1 MSQNPDTT
9 SLLKRT
15 GGYVR
20 RAQAALYWERYAPVF
35 ALAIAIF
42 IGFLIGAFA
51 GVWERIGDPWRLI
64 VLLSAL
70 FYLGKSA
77 LAARKEKRPNLS
89 EARRRVE
96 GDSNIEHRPLDV
108 LEDRPAISA
117 SAWPVHFQKARD
129 AAENLRPAKWRHALK
144 PIDPYF
150 LRFALPCALGLAMMV
165 GFGDNYER
173 LRRSLTPTWQS
184 AINPSDVTYEAWVD
198 PPEYTGRPPLYF
210 KDKRKID
217 VPTGSELVAR
227 ISGVKDA
234 PRLKLGRKYLK
245 LKRLG
250 PRSFEA
256 RAILKDKTTARWRIG
271 TKEKKWAL
279 NVLPDEAP
287 YVVFEELPK
296 ADKRDRLAFTYTFE
310 DDYGIESFDLKM
322 RLLTEDKTQAAKT
335 SRVTIPL
342 SSGSV
347 KRAEDADGA
356 LDLTKHE
363 WAGRKVA
370 GKLIVKDGMGQM
382 GESQESFFIVPD
394 KIFVEPLAKAIIEQR
409 NLVIAGKGD
418 YAPQPTTY
426 DYNNT
431 LDSDTNEAD
440 FDTYEPEFR
449 MNRAPAQIQRAAILI
464 DALTDKP
471 AGIFSDPAVFMGLKN
486 VHGRLRYGR
495 KASDLRG
502 ISEDLWRIAIRAEFG
517 VLGSALEEMREAKE
531 ALQDGMARRAPERE
545 IDTLFDRYDQAVERY
560 MEELRRKA
568 IEEGNIADAEGGGGG
583 GGRNAD
589 EIEELLKAIEEANK
603 AGDTEGAR
611 KALARLAELLENM
624 EMQLTRGGAGEGGE
638 SMAGEMSE
646 EMKKSLEELADLLGD
661 QRELQ
666 DETRQAENE
675 AQENGEQDG
684 DGQDGQ
690 EGEQSGQ
697 QQGGQQQGGQ
707 QGGSVPGQGGQEQ
720 GDGALSPGELA
731 TRQGALQD
739 ALDALEKALPEEG
752 EGAAAGEEPGDGRG
766 TGEDENENGQGGG
779 GTEDPDSENRGGG
792 GKDQQNAAEA
802 LAEAGEA
809 MRESQDRLNSGDM
822 AGANDA
828 QSEAIRAL
836 RRAGQA
842 MAESGRQDGKGEDGS
857 GNAEND
863 DPLGRNFSGGNA
875 DESEADLDTRD
886 DATRSR
892 ELREELRRRAAEQE
906 RDKAERE
913 YLERLL
919 KRF

>member
-1 MSQNPDTT
+1 MSETSGT
-9 SLLKRT
+9 ASLLKRT

-20 RAQAALYWERYAPVF
+20 RAQASLYWERYAPVF
-35 ALAIAIF
+35 AFAVAIF
-42 IGFLIGAFA
+42 IVFLIGAFG

-64 VLLSAL
+64 VLITAIVFLVRSAL
-70 FYLGKSA
+70 K
-77 LAARKEKRPNLS
+77 ARSKKRPNLS
-89 EARRRVE
+89 DARRRVE
-96 GDSNIEHRPLDV
+96 SDSNIAHRPLDV
-108 LEDRPAISA
+108 LEDRPAISGE
-117 SAWPVHFQKARD
+117 AWPAHYEKARSS
-129 AAENLRPAKWRHALK
+129 AEKLRPAKWRHALK

-150 LRFALPCALGLAMMV
+150 LRFALPSALVLAMMV

-173 LRRSLTPTWQS
+173 LRRSLTPAWQS

-210 KDKRKID
+210 KNKRSID
-217 VPTGSELVAR
+217 VPAGSELVAR

-279 NVLPDEAP
+279 NVLPDTAP

-310 DDYGIESFDLKM
+310 DDYGVERFELKM
-322 RLLTEDKTQAAKT
+322 RLLTEDPIEAAK
-335 SRVTIPL
+335 SSVVSIPL
-342 SSGSV
+342 SSASV
-347 KRAEDADGA
+347 KRAEDADAA

-370 GKLIVKDGMGQM
+370 GTLIVIDGMGQSD
-382 GESQESFFIVPD
+382 ESQEAFFTVPD

-409 NLVIAGKGD
+409 NLVIAGTGD
-418 YAPQPTTY
+418 YAPLPENYETDTS
-426 DYNNT
+426 
-431 LDSDTNEAD
+431 LDNDLVSAD
-440 FDTYEPEFR
+440 FDTYQPEFR
-449 MNRAPAQIQRAAILI
+449 IDRAPTQIQRAAVLI
-464 DALTDKP
+464 DALTDRP
-471 AGIFSDPAVFMGLKN
+471 AGIFSDPAIFMGLKN

-495 KASDLRG
+495 QASDLRG
-502 ISEDLWRIAIRAEFG
+502 IPEDLWRIALRAEFG
-517 VLGSALEEMREAKE
+517 VLGTALEEMREAKE
-531 ALQDGMARRAPERE
+531 ALQDGMARRAPQRE
-545 IDTLFDRYDQAVERY
+545 IDTLFDRYDQAVENY

-568 IEEGNIADAEGGGGG
+568 IEDGNIADAEGGGGG
-583 GGRNAD
+583 QGRNAD
-589 EIEELLKAIEEANK
+589 EIEELMKAIEEANRI
-603 AGDTEGAR
+603 GDTEGAR

-624 EMQLTRGGAGEGGE
+624 EIQLTRGGGGEGGE

-646 EMKKSLEELADLLGD
+646 EMKESLEDLADLLGD

-675 AQENGEQDG
+675 AEQEGQENG

-697 QQGGQQQGGQ
+697 PPGGQQQGGQ
-707 QGGSVPGQGGQEQ
+707 QGGSSEGQGGQEQ
-720 GDGALSPGELA
+720 GEGTLSPGELA
-731 TRQGALQD
+731 ARQGALQE
-739 ALDALEKALPEEG
+739 ALDALEGALPDEDG
-752 EGAAAGEEPGDGRG
+752 TASGAGEEGD
-766 TGEDENENGQGGG
+766 EEGQGGG
-779 GTEDPDSENRGGG
+779 GERDPDSENGGG
-792 GKDQQNAAEA
+792 DGTDPDIGES
-802 LAEAGEA
+802 LAQAGES
-809 MRESQDRLNSGDM
+809 MLESQRRLEDGDL

-828 QSEAIRAL
+828 QAEAIRAL
-836 RRAGQA
+836 RRAGTA
-842 MAESGRQDGKGEDGS
+842 MAQSGQQQGEGEGEGGTDE
-857 GNAEND
+857 AEND
-863 DPLGRNFSGGNA
+863 DPLGRDNMGANN
-875 DESEADLDTRD
+875 DDSEADIDTRD

-906 RDKAERE
+906 RGESERE

>member
-1 MSQNPDTT
+1 MSQTPDTS

-15 GGYVR
+15 AGYVR
-20 RAQAALYWERYAPVF
+20 RAQASLYWERYAPVF
-35 ALAIAIF
+35 ALAAAIAI
-42 IGFLIGAFA
+42 IFLIGAFG

-64 VLLSAL
+64 VLAVAIFFLIKA
-70 FYLGKSA
+70 A
-77 LAARKEKRPNLS
+77 LAAHKKTRPNLS

-96 GDSNIEHRPLDV
+96 TDSNIAHRPLDV
-108 LEDRPAISA
+108 LEDSPALSKE
-117 SAWPVHFQKARD
+117 AWPAHYQKAQKD
-129 AAENLRPAKWRHALK
+129 AEALRPARWRHALK
-144 PIDPYF
+144 PIDPYY
-150 LRFALPCALGLAMMV
+150 LRFVLPCALGLAMMV

-173 LRRSLTPTWQS
+173 LRRSLSPTWQS
-184 AINPSDVTYEAWVD
+184 AINPADVTYEAWID

-210 KDKRKID
+210 KDKTKID

-227 ISGVKDA
+227 ISGIKDA

-250 PRSFEA
+250 PKSFEA
-256 RAILKDKTTARWRIG
+256 RTILKDKSTARWRIG
-271 TKEKKWAL
+271 TQEKKWVL
-279 NVLPDEAP
+279 NVLPDTEP
-287 YVVFEELPK
+287 YVVFEDLPK
-296 ADKRDRLAFTYTFE
+296 ADKRDRLAFTYSFE
-310 DDYGIESFDLKM
+310 DDYGIETFELKM
-322 RLLTEDKTQAAKT
+322 RLMTEDSVEAAKSST
-335 SRVTIPL
+335 VTVPL
-342 SSGSV
+342 SSSSV
-347 KRAEDADGA
+347 KRAEDADAA

-370 GKLIVKDGMGQM
+370 GVLVVTDGMGQID
-382 GESQESFFIVPD
+382 ESQESFFIVPD
-394 KIFVEPLAKAIIEQR
+394 KIFVEPMAKAIIEQR
-409 NLVIAGKGD
+409 NLVIAGSGD
-418 YAPQPTTY
+418 YAPEPENY
-426 DYNNT
+426 DYRN
-431 LDSDTNEAD
+431 APY

-464 DALTDKP
+464 DALTDRP
-471 AGIFSDPAVFMGLKN
+471 AGIFSDPAIFMGLKN

-502 ISEDLWRIAIRAEFG
+502 IPEDLWRIAIRAEFG
-517 VLGSALEEMREAKE
+517 VLGTALEEMREAKE

-568 IEEGNIADAEGGGGG
+568 IEDGNIADAEGGGGG

-624 EMQLTRGGAGEGGE
+624 EMQLTRGGSGEGE
-638 SMAGEMSE
+638 DSMAGEMSE
-646 EMKKSLEELADLLGD
+646 EMKESLEDLADLLGD

-675 AQENGEQDG
+675 AQQDDEGAESG
-684 DGQDGQ
+684 D
-690 EGEQSGQ
+690 GEQSGQ
-697 QQGGQQQGGQ
+697 QEGGQQAGGQ
-707 QGGSVPGQGGQEQ
+707 EGESSSGQGGSQQGE
-720 GDGALSPGELA
+720 GALSPGELA
-731 TRQGALQD
+731 ARQGALQE
-739 ALDALEKALPEEG
+739 ALDALEGALPEEG
-752 EGAAAGEEPGDGRG
+752 DGTGISDGEEQDGSGFGEEEGEEGRG
-766 TGEDENENGQGGG
+766 GWGE
-779 GTEDPDSENRGGG
+779 TDPDSENRGGG
-792 GKDQQNAAEA
+792 GTGEEQQNAAEA
-802 LAEAGEA
+802 LAKAGEA
-809 MRESQDRLNSGDM
+809 MRESQERLNNGDM

-828 QSEAIRAL
+828 QAEAIRAL
-836 RRAGQA
+836 REAGQA
-842 MAESGRQDGKGEDGS
+842 MAESGRQQGRGQGGS
-857 GNAEND
+857 EEADND
-863 DPLGRNFSGGNA
+863 DPLGRDNAGGNA
-875 DESEADLDTRD
+875 DESQADLDTRD

-906 RDKAERE
+906 RDESERK

>member
-1 MSQNPDTT
+1 MSQNPETA

-15 GGYVR
+15 NAYVR
-20 RAQAALYWERYAPVF
+20 RAQASIYWERYAPVF
-35 ALAIAIF
+35 ALAVAIT
-42 IGFLIGAFA
+42 IIFLIGAFA
-51 GVWERIGDPWRLI
+51 GVWERIGDPWRMI
-64 VLLSAL
+64 VLGAAIVFLVKAAL
-70 FYLGKSA
+70 N
-77 LAARKEKRPNLS
+77 ARKEKRPNLS

-96 GDSNIEHRPLDV
+96 TDSNIIHRPLDV
-108 LEDRPAISA
+108 LEDSPAISEA
-117 SAWPVHFQKARD
+117 AWPAHYAKARTS
-129 AAENLRPAKWRHALK
+129 AENLRPAKWRHALK

-173 LRRSLTPTWQS
+173 LRRSLSPTWQS
-184 AINPSDVTYEAWVD
+184 PISASDVTYEAWVD

-217 VPTGSELVAR
+217 VPAGSELVAR

-250 PRSFEA
+250 PRSFET
-256 RAILKDKTTARWRIG
+256 RAILTDKTTARWRIG
-271 TKEKKWAL
+271 TKEKKWSL
-279 NVLPDEAP
+279 NVLPDAAP
-287 YVVFEELPK
+287 YVVFEDLPK

-310 DDYGIESFDLKM
+310 DDYGIESFELKM
-322 RLLTEDKTQAAKT
+322 RLLTEDETLSADT
-335 SRVTIPL
+335 SFVAIPL

-347 KRAEDADGA
+347 KRAEEADGA
-356 LDLTKHE
+356 LDMTKHE

-370 GKLIVKDGMGQM
+370 GRLIVKDGMGQIS
-382 GESQESFFIVPD
+382 ESQESFFIVPD

-409 NLVIAGKGD
+409 NLVIAGSGEYDPEPVNID
-418 YAPQPTTY
+418 YRNAPY
-426 DYNNT
+426 
-431 LDSDTNEAD
+431 
-440 FDTYEPEFR
+440 FDTYEPEYR
-449 MNRAPAQIQRAAILI
+449 MERAPAQIQRAAILI

-471 AGIFSDPAVFMGLKN
+471 AGIFSDPAIFMGLKN

-502 ISEDLWRIAIRAEFG
+502 IPQDLWRIAIRAEFG
-517 VLGSALEEMREAKE
+517 VLGTALEEMREAKA

-545 IDTLFDRYDQAVERY
+545 IDTLFDRYDQAVEKY

-624 EMQLTRGGAGEGGE
+624 EMQLTRGGGGEGE
-638 SMAGEMSE
+638 DSMAGEMSE

-675 AQENGEQDG
+675 AE
-684 DGQDGQ
+684 QDGQ
-690 EGEQSGQ
+690 ESVEGEDGEQSGQ
-697 QQGGQQQGGQ
+697 EDGGQQQD
-707 QGGSVPGQGGQEQ
+707 GGSQGQGSQQPGE
-720 GDGALSPGELA
+720 GAMSPGELA
-731 TRQGALQD
+731 ARQGALE
-739 ALDALEKALPEEG
+739 DALEALERTLPEDGAGESSGEESG
-752 EGAAAGEEPGDGRG
+752 EGNGGGDEESEG
-766 TGEDENENGQGGG
+766 GQGGDG
-779 GTEDPDSENRGGG
+779 EEDPNSENRGGG
-792 GKDQQNAAEA
+792 GEEQQDAAEA

-809 MRESQDRLNSGDM
+809 MRESQGRLESGDM

-828 QSEAIRAL
+828 QAEAIRSL

-842 MAESGRQDGKGEDGS
+842 MAESGRQQGESGEGDADGDES
-857 GNAEND
+857 D

-886 DATRSR
+886 DATKSR

>member
-1 MSQNPDTT
+1 MSQNSDTA

-15 GGYVR
+15 NSYVR
-20 RAQAALYWERYAPVF
+20 RALGALYWERYAPVF
-35 ALAIAIF
+35 AIAIAVAIP
-42 IGFLIGAFA
+42 FLIGAFA
-51 GVWERIGDPWRLI
+51 GIWERIGDPFRLI
-64 VLLSAL
+64 FLIAAIFFLTKAAL
-70 FYLGKSA
+70 K
-77 LAARKEKRPNLS
+77 ARKEKRPYLS

-96 GDSNIEHRPLDV
+96 ADSNIKHRPLDV
-108 LEDRPAISA
+108 LEDKPAISEA
-117 SAWPVHFQKARD
+117 AWPAHYQKAHE
-129 AAENLRPAKWRHALK
+129 AAESLHPAKWRHALK

-165 GFGDNYER
+165 GYGDNYER
-173 LRRSLTPTWQS
+173 LRRSLTPSWQS
-184 AINPSDVTYEAWVD
+184 AINPSNVTYEAWVD

-210 KDKRKID
+210 KDKTKID
-217 VPTGSELVAR
+217 VPAGSELVAR

-234 PRLKLGRKYLK
+234 PRLRLGRKYLK

-256 RAILKDKTTARWRIG
+256 RAILEEKTTARWRIG
-271 TKEKKWAL
+271 TKEKKWSL
-279 NVLPDEAP
+279 NVLPDKAP

-296 ADKRDRLAFTYTFE
+296 ADKRDRLAFSYTFE
-310 DDYGIESFDLKM
+310 DDYGVEKFDLKM
-322 RLLTEDKTQAAKT
+322 RLLTEDETQAAK
-335 SRVTIPL
+335 SSSIAIPL
-342 SSGSV
+342 SSSSV
-347 KRAEDADGA
+347 KRAEEAETA

-370 GKLIVKDGMGQM
+370 GVLVVTDGMGQSD
-382 GESQESFFIVPD
+382 ESQESFFIVPD
-394 KIFVEPLAKAIIEQR
+394 KIFIEPLAKAIIEQR
-409 NLVIAGKGD
+409 NLVIAGSGE
-418 YAPQPTTY
+418 YAPQPKNY
-426 DYNNT
+426 DY
-431 LDSDTNEAD
+431 SKAPY
-440 FDTYEPEFR
+440 FDTYQPEFR
-449 MNRAPAQIQRAAILI
+449 MDRAPAQIQRAAILM

-471 AGIFSDPAVFMGLKN
+471 AGIFSDPAIFMGLKN

-502 ISEDLWRIAIRAEFG
+502 IPEDLWRIAIRAEFG
-517 VLGSALEEMREAKE
+517 VLGTALEEMREAKE

-568 IEEGNIADAEGGGGG
+568 IEEGNIADAEGGGGQG

-624 EMQLTRGGAGEGGE
+624 EMQLTRGGQGEGGE

-646 EMKKSLEELADLLGD
+646 EMKESLEDLADLLGD

-675 AQENGEQDG
+675 AEQDG
-684 DGQDGQ
+684 QETGDGEDGEEGQ

-697 QQGGQQQGGQ
+697 QEDGQQN
-707 QGGSVPGQGGQEQ
+707 GQGP

-731 TRQGALQD
+731 ARQGALQE
-739 ALDALEKALPEEG
+739 ALDALEGALPEEG
-752 EGAAAGEEPGDGRG
+752 EGPGIG
-766 TGEDENENGQGGG
+766 DENSEDGQGGG
-779 GTEDPDSENRGGG
+779 GEEDPNSENSGGSG
-792 GKDQQNAAEA
+792 EEQQNAAEA

-809 MRESQDRLNSGDM
+809 MRESQGRLQAGDL

-828 QSEAIRAL
+828 QAEAIQAL
-836 RRAGQA
+836 RRAGEA
-842 MAESGRQDGKGEDGS
+842 MAESGRQQARGS
-857 GNAEND
+857 GESETAENE
-863 DPLGRNFSGGNA
+863 DPLGRDNLGGNA
-875 DESEADLDTRD
+875 DESEADLDSRD
-886 DATRSR
+886 DATKSR

>member
-1 MSQNPDTT
+1 MSQNPDT
-9 SLLKRT
+9 SKLLKRT

-20 RAQAALYWERYAPVF
+20 RAQASLYWERYAPVF
-35 ALAIAIF
+35 ALAAAIL
-42 IGFLIGAFA
+42 IIFLIGSFA
-51 GVWERIGDPWRLI
+51 GIWERIGDPWRLI
-64 VLLSAL
+64 AL
-70 FYLGKSA
+70 IAAIAFLIRAA
-77 LAARKEKRPNLS
+77 LKARKEKRPNQS

-96 GDSNIEHRPLDV
+96 ADSNIKHRPLDV
-108 LEDRPAISA
+108 LEDKPAISEA
-117 SAWPVHFQKARD
+117 AWPVHYQKAHN

-150 LRFALPCALGLAMMV
+150 LRFVMPCALVLAMMV
-165 GFGDNYER
+165 GYGDNYER

-217 VPTGSELVAR
+217 VPAGSELVAR

-256 RAILKDKTTARWRIG
+256 RTILKETATARWRIG

-279 NVLPDEAP
+279 NVLPDTEP

-296 ADKRDRLAFTYTFE
+296 ADKRDRLAFTYSFE
-310 DDYGIESFDLKM
+310 DDYGIEKFELKM
-322 RLLTEDKTQAAKT
+322 RLLTEDTTEADKSSSVA
-335 SRVTIPL
+335 IPL
-342 SSGSV
+342 SSASV
-347 KRAEDADGA
+347 KRAEEDDAA

-370 GKLIVKDGMGQM
+370 GTLVVTDGVGQSD
-382 GESQESFFIVPD
+382 ESQETFFIVPD
-394 KIFVEPLAKAIIEQR
+394 KIFIEPLAKAIIEQR
-409 NLVIAGKGD
+409 NLVIAGSGD
-418 YAPQPTTY
+418 YAPLPEKFDNDTS
-426 DYNNT
+426 
-431 LDSDTNEAD
+431 LDSDLQAAD
-440 FDTYEPEFR
+440 FDTYQPEYR
-449 MNRAPAQIQRAAILI
+449 IDRAPAQIQRAAILI

-471 AGIFSDPAVFMGLKN
+471 AGIFSDPAIFMGLKN

-517 VLGSALEEMREAKE
+517 VLGTALEEMREAKE

-568 IEEGNIADAEGGGGG
+568 LEDGNIADAEGGGGQ

-624 EMQLTRGGAGEGGE
+624 EIQLTRGGEGEGGE

-646 EMKKSLEELADLLGD
+646 EMKESLEELADLLGD

-675 AQENGEQDG
+675 AEQDG
-684 DGQDGQ
+684 EGEDGQD
-690 EGEQSGQ
+690 GEQSGQ
-697 QQGGQQQGGQ
+697 QEGGQQQGGQ
-707 QGGSVPGQGGQEQ
+707 QGGSSEGEAGQEPGQ
-720 GDGALSPGELA
+720 GALSPGELA
-731 TRQGALQD
+731 ARQGALQE
-739 ALDALEKALPEEG
+739 ALDALEGALPEEG
-752 EGAAAGEEPGDGRG
+752 AGE
-766 TGEDENENGQGGG
+766 GEDGQGNGSGIGDEESEEGQGGG
-779 GTEDPDSENRGGG
+779 GEEDPNSDNRGGG
-792 GKDQQNAAEA
+792 GEEQQDAAEA

-809 MRESQDRLNSGDM
+809 MRESQDRLQAGDL

-828 QSEAIRAL
+828 QAEAIQSL
-836 RRAGQA
+836 RRAGEA
-842 MAESGRQDGKGEDGS
+842 MAESGRQQQGEQGEGGS
-857 GNAEND
+857 EAAENNA
-863 DPLGRNFSGGNA
+863 DPLGRNNLGGNA
-875 DESEADLDTRD
+875 DESEADLDSRD
-886 DATRSR
+886 DATKSR

>member
-1 MSQNPDTT
+1 MSQNSDTS

-15 GGYVR
+15 GNYVR
-20 RAQAALYWERYAPVF
+20 RALASLYWERYAPVF
-35 ALAIAIF
+35 ALAFAIL
-42 IGFLIGAFA
+42 IIFLIGSFA
-51 GVWERIGDPWRLI
+51 GIWERIGDPWRLI
-64 VLLSAL
+64 VLILSIVFL
-70 FYLGKSA
+70 SKS
-77 LAARKEKRPNLS
+77 LLKARTKKRPNLS

-96 GDSNIEHRPLDV
+96 TDSNIEHRPLDV
-108 LEDRPAISA
+108 LEDTPAISEA
-117 SAWPVHFQKARD
+117 VWPAHYQKAHS
-129 AAENLRPAKWRHALK
+129 AAASLRPAKWRHALK

-150 LRFALPCALGLAMMV
+150 LRFALPCALILAMMV
-165 GFGDNYER
+165 GYGDNYER

-184 AINPSDVTYEAWVD
+184 PINPSDVSYEAWVD

-210 KDKRKID
+210 KDKQKID
-217 VPTGSELVAR
+217 VPAGSELVAR

-256 RAILKDKTTARWRIG
+256 RAILKEKATARWRIG

-279 NVLPDEAP
+279 NVLPDTAP
-287 YVVFEELPK
+287 YVVFENLPK

-310 DDYGIESFDLKM
+310 DDYGVEKFELKM
-322 RLLTEDKTQAAKT
+322 RLLTEDSEDANKSSTV
-335 SRVTIPL
+335 SIPL
-342 SSGSV
+342 SSSSV
-347 KRAEDADGA
+347 KRAEDADTA

-370 GKLIVKDGMGQM
+370 GVLVVTDGLGQSD
-382 GESQESFFIVPD
+382 ESQESFFTVPD

-409 NLVIAGKGD
+409 NLVIAGSGD
-418 YAPQPTTY
+418 YKPQSDAY
-426 DYNNT
+426 DYNNS
-431 LDSDTNEAD
+431 LDADLEAAD
-440 FDTYEPEFR
+440 FDTYESEFR
-449 MNRAPAQIQRAAILI
+449 IERAPAQIQRATILI

-471 AGIFSDPAVFMGLKN
+471 AGIFSDPAIFMGLKN

-502 ISEDLWRIAIRAEFG
+502 IPEDLWRIAIRAEFG
-517 VLGSALEEMREAKE
+517 VLGTALEEMREAKE

-545 IDTLFDRYDQAVERY
+545 IDTLFDRYNQAVERY

-568 IEEGNIADAEGGGGG
+568 IEEGNVADAEGGGEG

-603 AGDTEGAR
+603 IGDTEGAR

-624 EMQLTRGGAGEGGE
+624 EIQLTRGGQGEGGE

-646 EMKKSLEELADLLGD
+646 EMKESLEDLADLLGD

-675 AQENGEQDG
+675 AEQDGQENG

-690 EGEQSGQ
+690 DGEQSGQ
-697 QQGGQQQGGQ
+697 QDGGQQQSGQ
-707 QGGSVPGQGGQEQ
+707 QGESSQGQGS
-720 GDGALSPGELA
+720 LTPGELA
-731 TRQGALQD
+731 ARQGALQE
-739 ALDALEKALPEEG
+739 ALDALERALPEEG
-752 EGAAAGEEPGDGRG
+752 EGLGSAIGDEES
-766 TGEDENENGQGGG
+766 DEGQGGG
-779 GTEDPDSENRGGG
+779 GQEDPDSDNRGGG
-792 GKDQQNAAEA
+792 GEENAAEA

-809 MRESQDRLNSGDM
+809 MRESQERLQSGDL

-828 QSEAIRAL
+828 QAEAIQSL
-836 RRAGQA
+836 RRAGEA
-842 MAESGRQDGKGEDGS
+842 MAESGRQQGREGGTGS
-857 GNAEND
+857 EAAENE
-863 DPLGRNFSGGNA
+863 DPLGRDNLGGNA

-886 DATRSR
+886 DATKSR

>member
-1 MSQNPDTT
+1 MSQNPDTA
-9 SLLKRT
+9 SILKRT
-15 GGYVR
+15 SGYVR
-20 RAQAALYWERYAPVF
+20 RAQGSLYWERYAPVF
-35 ALAIAIF
+35 ALACAI
-42 IGFLIGAFA
+42 IIIFLIGAFS
-51 GVWERIGDPWRLI
+51 GIWERIGDPWRLI
-64 VLLSAL
+64 VLIISLVFLIKA
-70 FYLGKSA
+70 A
-77 LAARKEKRPNLS
+77 LAARKKKRPNLS

-96 GDSNIEHRPLDV
+96 GDSNIKHRPLDV
-108 LEDRPAISA
+108 LEDRPAISEA
-117 SAWPVHFQKARD
+117 AWPAHFEKARSS
-129 AAENLRPAKWRHALK
+129 AENLRPAKWRHALK

-173 LRRSLTPTWQS
+173 LRRSLMPTWQS
-184 AINPSDVTYEAWVD
+184 PINPSDVTYEAWVD
-198 PPEYTGRPPLYF
+198 PPAYTGRPPLYF
-210 KDKRKID
+210 KNKRNVD

-234 PRLKLGRKYLK
+234 PRLKVGRKYLK

-256 RAILKDKTTARWRIG
+256 RTILKDSTTARWRIG
-271 TKEKKWAL
+271 TQEKKWSL
-279 NVLPDEAP
+279 NVLADEAP
-287 YVVFEELPK
+287 YVVFEDLPK

-310 DDYGIESFDLKM
+310 DDYGIESFELKM
-322 RLLTEDKTQAAKT
+322 RLLTEDETLAAQT
-335 SRVTIPL
+335 SSVAIPL

-356 LDLTKHE
+356 LDMTKHK

-370 GKLIVKDGMGQM
+370 GHLIVKDGLGQI
-382 GESQESFFIVPD
+382 GESQESFFTVPD

-409 NLVIAGKGD
+409 NLVIAGSGE
-418 YAPQPTTY
+418 YQAEPANY
-426 DYNNT
+426 DYRN
-431 LDSDTNEAD
+431 APY
-440 FDTYEPEFR
+440 FDTYQPEFR
-449 MNRAPAQIQRAAILI
+449 MERAPAQIQRAAVLI

-471 AGIFSDPAVFMGLKN
+471 AGIFSDPAIFMGLKN

-502 ISEDLWRIAIRAEFG
+502 IPQDLWRIAIRAEFG
-517 VLGSALEEMREAKE
+517 VLGTALEEMREAKE

-545 IDTLFDRYDQAVERY
+545 IDTLFDRYDQAVEKY

-583 GGRNAD
+583 EGRNAD

-675 AQENGEQDG
+675 AQEQQGQQGE
-684 DGQDGQ
+684 GQDGEGQQ
-690 EGEQSGQ
+690 EGGQ
-697 QQGGQQQGGQ
+697 EQGGQQQGGQ
-707 QGGSVPGQGGQEQ
+707 QSGNSQGQGGQQQ
-720 GDGALSPGELA
+720 GEGALSPGELA
-731 TRQGALQD
+731 ARQGALQD
-739 ALDALEKALPEEG
+739 ALDALEGALPEEG
-752 EGAAAGEEPGDGRG
+752 DGDGFG
-766 TGEDENENGQGGG
+766 AGNEENENGQDGGG
-779 GTEDPDSENRGGG
+779 DEDPDSENRGGG
-792 GKDQQNAAEA
+792 GEDQQNAAEA
-802 LAEAGEA
+802 LAQAGEA
-809 MRESQDRLNSGDM
+809 MRESEERLGNGDM

-828 QSEAIRAL
+828 QAEAIRAL

-842 MAESGRQDGKGEDGS
+842 MAESGREQGQGEGDS
-857 GNAEND
+857 DSAEND

>member
-1 MSQNPDTT
+1 MSQKSDTST
-9 SLLKRT
+9 LLKRT

-20 RAQAALYWERYAPVF
+20 RALGSLYWERFAPVF
-35 ALAIAIF
+35 ALAIAIL
-42 IGFLIGAFA
+42 IIFLIGSFS
-51 GVWERIGDPWRLI
+51 GIWERIGDPWRLI
-64 VLLSAL
+64 AL
-70 FYLGKSA
+70 IVAIVFFFKAA
-77 LAARKEKRPNLS
+77 LKARKEKRPNLS

-96 GDSNIEHRPLDV
+96 TDSNIAHRPLDV
-108 LEDRPAISA
+108 LEDKPAISEA
-117 SAWPVHFQKARD
+117 IWPAHYQKAHND
-129 AAENLRPAKWRHALK
+129 AENLRPARWRHALK

-150 LRFALPCALGLAMMV
+150 LRFVLPCALVLAMMV
-165 GFGDNYER
+165 GYGDNFER

-210 KDKRKID
+210 KDKSKID
-217 VPTGSELVAR
+217 VPVGSELVAR

-256 RAILKDKTTARWRIG
+256 RTILKGKATARWRIS
-271 TKEKKWAL
+271 TKEKKWSL
-279 NVLPDEAP
+279 NVLPDTAP

-296 ADKRDRLAFTYTFE
+296 ADKRDRLTFTYTFE
-310 DDYGIESFDLKM
+310 DDYGIEKFELKI
-322 RLLTEDKTQAAKT
+322 RLLTEDTADAVKSST
-335 SRVTIPL
+335 VTIPL
-342 SSGSV
+342 SSPSV
-347 KRAEDADGA
+347 KRAEEADAA

-370 GKLIVKDGMGQM
+370 GVLVVTDGVGQSD
-382 GESQESFFIVPD
+382 ESQESFFTVPD
-394 KIFVEPLAKAIIEQR
+394 KIFIEPLAKAIIEQR
-409 NLVIAGKGD
+409 NLVIAGNGD
-418 YAPQPTTY
+418 YAPQSENY
-426 DYNNT
+426 DYKNS
-431 LDSDTNEAD
+431 LDGDLDAAD
-440 FDTYEPEFR
+440 FDTYEAEFR
-449 MNRAPAQIQRAAILI
+449 LNRAPAQIQRAAVLM
-464 DALTDKP
+464 DVLTDKP
-471 AGIFSDPAVFMGLKN
+471 AGIFSDPAIFMGLKN

-502 ISEDLWRIAIRAEFG
+502 IPEDLWRIAIRAEFG
-517 VLGSALEEMREAKE
+517 VLGTALEEMREAKE
-531 ALQDGMARRAPERE
+531 ALQDGMARRAPQRE
-545 IDTLFDRYDQAVERY
+545 IDTLFDRYDHAVENY

-568 IEEGNIADAEGGGGG
+568 LEEGNIADAEGGGGQG

-624 EMQLTRGGAGEGGE
+624 EIQLTRGGSGEGGE
-638 SMAGEMSE
+638 NMAGEMSE
-646 EMKKSLEELADLLGD
+646 EMQKSLEELADLLGD

-675 AQENGEQDG
+675 AEEEGEG
-684 DGQDGQ
+684 EDGQ

-697 QQGGQQQGGQ
+697 QQGGQEE
-707 QGGSVPGQGGQEQ
+707 GSSEGDGGQEP
-720 GDGALSPGELA
+720 GEGALSPGELVS
-731 TRQGALQD
+731 RQGALQR
-739 ALDALEKALPEEG
+739 ALEALEGALPEDG
-752 EGAAAGEEPGDGRG
+752 EGTGIGD
-766 TGEDENENGQGGG
+766 EDSEDGQGGG
-779 GTEDPDSENRGGG
+779 GEEDLESDNRGRGG
-792 GKDQQNAAEA
+792 DEQQNAAEA

-809 MRESQDRLNSGDM
+809 MRESQNRLESGDLS
-822 AGANDA
+822 GANDA
-828 QSEAIRAL
+828 QAEAIQSL
-836 RRAGQA
+836 RRAGEA
-842 MAESGRQDGKGEDGS
+842 MAESGRQQGQQGESGS
-857 GNAEND
+857 DTAENE
-863 DPLGRNFSGGNA
+863 DPLGRNNLGGNA
-875 DESEADLDTRD
+875 DESEANIDTKD
-886 DATRSR
+886 DATKSR

>member
-1 MSQNPDTT
+1 MSQNPDTFM
-9 SLLKRT
+9 LLKRT

-20 RAQAALYWERYAPVF
+20 RALASLYWERYAPVF
-35 ALAIAIF
+35 ALAAAIV
-42 IGFLIGAFA
+42 IVFLIGSFA
-51 GVWERIGDPWRLI
+51 GIWERIGDPWRLI
-64 VLLSAL
+64 AL
-70 FYLGKSA
+70 ITAIIFFAKSA
-77 LAARKEKRPNLS
+77 LKARKEKRPNQS

-96 GDSNIEHRPLDV
+96 SESNIKHRPLDV
-108 LEDRPAISA
+108 LEDKPAISEA
-117 SAWPVHFQKARD
+117 AWPAHYQKARG

-165 GFGDNYER
+165 GYGDNYER

-217 VPTGSELVAR
+217 VPAGSELVAR

-256 RAILKDKTTARWRIG
+256 RTILKEKTTARWRIG

-279 NVLPDEAP
+279 NVLPDTAP

-310 DDYGIESFDLKM
+310 DDYGIEKFDLKM
-322 RLLTEDKTQAAKT
+322 RLLTEDAAEADK
-335 SRVTIPL
+335 SSSVAIPL

-347 KRAEDADGA
+347 KRAEDADAA

-370 GKLIVKDGMGQM
+370 GALVVTDGVGQSD
-382 GESQESFFIVPD
+382 ESQETFFIVPD
-394 KIFVEPLAKAIIEQR
+394 KIFIEPLAKAIIEQR
-409 NLVIAGKGD
+409 NLVIAGSGD
-418 YAPQPTTY
+418 YTAEPTNY
-426 DYNNT
+426 DYRNS
-431 LDSDTNEAD
+431 LDADTDAAD
-440 FDTYEPEFR
+440 FDTYQPEFR
-449 MNRAPAQIQRAAILI
+449 MDRAPEHIQRAAILI

-471 AGIFSDPAVFMGLKN
+471 AGIFSDPAIFMGLKN

-502 ISEDLWRIAIRAEFG
+502 IPEDLWRIAIRAEFG
-517 VLGSALEEMREAKE
+517 VLGTALEEMREAKE

-560 MEELRRKA
+560 MDELRRKA

-603 AGDTEGAR
+603 AGDTESAR

-624 EMQLTRGGAGEGGE
+624 EMQLTRGGEGEGGE

-646 EMKKSLEELADLLGD
+646 EMKESLEELADLLGD

-675 AQENGEQDG
+675 AEQEGQENGDG
-684 DGQDGQ
+684 EDGQD
-690 EGEQSGQ
+690 GEQSGQ
-697 QQGGQQQGGQ
+697 QEGGQQQGGQ
-707 QGGSVPGQGGQEQ
+707 QNGSSQGQEP
-720 GDGALSPGELA
+720 GEGALSPGELA
-731 TRQGALQD
+731 ARQGALQE
-739 ALDALEKALPEEG
+739 ALDALEGALPEEG
-752 EGAAAGEEPGDGRG
+752 ENAGPGSGDEDSEE
-766 TGEDENENGQGGG
+766 GQGGG
-779 GTEDPDSENRGGG
+779 GEEDPNSDNRGSGG
-792 GKDQQNAAEA
+792 EEQQDAAEA

-809 MRESQDRLNSGDM
+809 MRESQDRLQAGDL

-828 QSEAIRAL
+828 QAEAIQSL
-836 RRAGQA
+836 RRAGEA
-842 MAESGRQDGKGEDGS
+842 MAESGRQQGQQGEGGS
-857 GNAEND
+857 EEAENE
-863 DPLGRNFSGGNA
+863 DPLGRDNLGGNA
-875 DESEADLDTRD
+875 NESEADLDTRD
-886 DATRSR
+886 DATKSR

-906 RDKAERE
+906 RDKTERE